1 MQNTLKN
8 WNPTAILEPYKGTL
22 FTGEWPTLPEMLRIS
37 TVRCPE
43 RPFFTDFEGENGGK
57 RTLNFTQVQEKVDS
71 LARWMAAEGIIHGD
85 RVAVTGKNSPEWGV
99 VFLAAVSLGA
109 IICPLDYALH
119 TEEQENL
126 LATAAPKLLFVDE
139 EKYAHYA
146 EKTGSFAVYSLS
158 SKFPDVYVYNLK
170 ATRDAEIKA
179 PVPDDTAAIL
189 FTSGTTSTPKGVMLS
204 HRNLVSDAFIA
215 QTNMIID
222 YNDVFYALLPI
233 HHAYT
238 MQAVFIESLCIG
250 AEIVFGKSMAVSR
263 MMRDLKEGGIT
274 MMLGVPLLFN
284 KLADGIIRGLKAKG
298 PIVYGVIRVLMEIS
312 YLIKKLFG
320 VNPGKQMFKAVL
332 QQANLYTVRIAISG
346 GGPLSQQVFKF
357 FNAMGINFVQG
368 YGLTETS
375 PIIALNPV
383 EHFKIESVGSYFAGK
398 MEMKILDPNED
409 GIGEIC
415 VKGPMV
421 MQGYY
426 KMPEETAKMFTD
438 DGWFKTGDLGW
449 LDSEN
454 YLMLSGRAKNMIVTE
469 GGKNV
474 YPEEIE
480 DMFQLEGDIQQITV
494 QGYIADKAKRSEEL
508 EALVYPSDALYERLH
523 IERGAEI
530 PGAVQDAVQAV
541 ISKVNKRLQPYQRIT
556 KVTVLRE
563 PLAMTTTLKVKRS
576 YNRQEKA

>member
-1 MQNTLKN
+1 MQNSLKD
-8 WNPTAILEPYKGTL
+8 WKPTAILEPYKESL
-22 FTGEWPTLPEMLRIS
+22 FTGAWPTLPEMLRIS
-37 TVRCPE
+37 TARNAKH
-43 RPFFTDFEGENGGK
+43 PFFTDFDGEGGSK
-57 RTLNFTQVQEKVDS
+57 RTLSFAEVQEKTET
-71 LARWMAAEGIIHGD
+71 LARWMAAEGVTHGD

-139 EKYAHYA
+139 EKYGHYA
-146 EKTGSFAVYSLS
+146 EKKQPFAVYSLS
-158 SKFPDVYVYNLK
+158 SKHPDVYVFNLHTQK
-170 ATRDAEIKA
+170 EAPITS
-179 PVPDDTAAIL
+179 PVPEDTAAIL

-215 QTNMIID
+215 QTNMIITCD
-222 YNDVFYALLPI
+222 DVFYALLPI

-238 MQAVFIESLCIG
+238 MQAVFIESLCVG

-284 KLADGIIRGLKAKG
+284 KLADGIIKGLKSKG
-298 PIVYGVIRVLMEIS
+298 MVVYAVIRILMEVS

-383 EHFKIESVGSYFAGK
+383 EHFKIESVGSYFAGW

-494 QGYIADKAKRSEEL
+494 QGYIADEEKHSEEL
-508 EALVYPSDALYERLH
+508 EALVYPSDAVYERMKLV
-523 IERGAEI
+523 RDGTT
-530 PGAVQDAVQAV
+530 PGPVQDAVRAAV
-541 ISKVNKRLQPYQRIT
+541 SKVNKRLQPYQRIT
-556 KVTVLRE
+556 KITFLTE
-563 PLAMTTTLKVKRS
+563 PLAMTTTLKVKRT
-576 YNRQEKA
+576 YNK